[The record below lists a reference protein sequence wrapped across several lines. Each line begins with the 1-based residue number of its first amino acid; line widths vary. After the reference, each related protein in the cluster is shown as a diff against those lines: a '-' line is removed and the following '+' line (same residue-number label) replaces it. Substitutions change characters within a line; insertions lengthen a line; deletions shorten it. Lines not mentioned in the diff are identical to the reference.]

1 MLLLIVF
8 ALLSNVNWTDTF
20 QYLRRYSLALTKK
33 PWLFYCYHALVRQK
47 ILCLTKG
54 RHIFPFG
61 QKTLEATLI
70 ASQPSDLASRVAP
83 LHISSKAKKK
93 MYEKVV
99 CH

>member
-1 MLLLIVF
+1 MLILIAF

-20 QYLRRYSLALTKK
+20 QYLRRYSLALTKR
-33 PWLFYCYHALVRQK
+33 PRLFECYHALVRQK

-54 RHIFPFG
+54 RHMFPFE
-61 QKTLEATLI
+61 QKTLEAILI
-70 ASQPSDLASRVAP
+70 ASQPSDLASE
-83 LHISSKAKKK
+83 LLLSIYQGKK